1 MILCSSVVVNV
12 FLLKISVFFYLSK
25 FLWLLVIMCL
35 VYQNTLE
42 AAENLI
48 KAHEAF
54 ITTTDA
60 NDEKINAVLQFANRL
75 IEDQHYAADKV
86 HKKAE
91 NISERYV
98 ESPCW
103 LVLCLS
109 LFDVEKLSEIL
120 ICYIT
125 VLQTWCEPTESVWTT
140 WASKGPTALAAIL
153 AGMWWGIIH
162 VNIISQAYLKQKIL
176 RKSSVNSFW
185 IWAINIFF

>member
-12 FLLKISVFFYLSK
+12 FLLKISVFFHLSK
-25 FLWLLVIMCL
+25 FLCLPVIMCL

-98 ESPCW
+98 ESPC
-103 LVLCLS
+103 
-109 LFDVEKLSEIL
+109 
-120 ICYIT
+120 
-125 VLQTWCEPTESVWTT
+125 
-140 WASKGPTALAAIL
+140 
-153 AGMWWGIIH
+153 
-162 VNIISQAYLKQKIL
+162 
-176 RKSSVNSFW
+176 
-185 IWAINIFF
+185 

>member
-1 MILCSSVVVNV
+1 ML
-12 FLLKISVFFYLSK
+12 
-25 FLWLLVIMCL
+25 L

-91 NISERYV
+91 NISERFV
-98 ESPCW
+98 KSSPQ
-103 LVLCLS
+103 LFFIGLCL
-109 LFDVEKLSEIL
+109 ICL
-120 ICYIT
+120 IC
-125 VLQTWCEPTESVWTT
+125 QR
-140 WASKGPTALAAIL
+140 
-153 AGMWWGIIH
+153 
-162 VNIISQAYLKQKIL
+162 N
-176 RKSSVNSFW
+176 
-185 IWAINIFF
+185 

>member
-1 MILCSSVVVNV
+1 
-12 FLLKISVFFYLSK
+12 
-25 FLWLLVIMCL
+25 MCL

-98 ESPCW
+98 KSPCW

-109 LFDVEKLSEIL
+109 LFDVKKTFRDPNLL
-120 ICYIT
+120 HNCF
-125 VLQTWCEPTESVWTT
+125 
-140 WASKGPTALAAIL
+140 AD
-153 AGMWWGIIH
+153 GMWTDRERM
-162 VNIISQAYLKQKIL
+162 NNL
-176 RKSSVNSFW
+176 SV
-185 IWAINIFF
+185 

>member
-12 FLLKISVFFYLSK
+12 FLLKISVFFHLSK
-25 FLWLLVIMCL
+25 FLWLPVIMCL

-75 IEDQHYAADKV
+75 IEDQHFAADKV

-153 AGMWWGIIH
+153 AGMWWGIH
-162 VNIISQAYLKQKIL
+162 CNTC
-176 RKSSVNSFW
+176 
-185 IWAINIFF
+185 

>member
-1 MILCSSVVVNV
+1 MR
-12 FLLKISVFFYLSK
+12 ISVYIRLSK
-25 FLWLLVIMCL
+25 FLGLIMCL

-98 ESPCW
+98 KSPCW

-109 LFDVEKLSEIL
+109 LFDVKKTFRDPNLL
-120 ICYIT
+120 HNC
-125 VLQTWCEPTESVWTT
+125 
-140 WASKGPTALAAIL
+140 LAD
-153 AGMWWGIIH
+153 GMWTDRERM
-162 VNIISQAYLKQKIL
+162 NNL
-176 RKSSVNSFW
+176 SV
-185 IWAINIFF
+185 